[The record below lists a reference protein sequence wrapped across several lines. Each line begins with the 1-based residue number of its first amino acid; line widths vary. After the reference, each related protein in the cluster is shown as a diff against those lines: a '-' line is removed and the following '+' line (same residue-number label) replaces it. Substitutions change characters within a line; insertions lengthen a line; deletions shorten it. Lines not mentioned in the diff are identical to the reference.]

1 MSNEGYTNT
10 QLGTK
15 DWSGHPRMQES
26 MNAPANEQERAEL
39 AVVLESEIFK
49 RSPKLSRLLSYL
61 CDKYFSGT
69 GDELKEYSIA
79 MDVLGRN
86 TEFDPQVDAVV
97 RVDTYHLRKRLKHY
111 YAGDRNNHHL

>member
-1 MSNEGYTNT
+1 MPSNADSLTSSN
-10 QLGTK
+10 
-15 DWSGHPRMQES
+15 PES
-26 MNAPANEQERAEL
+26 MNAPANEHERAEL

-61 CDKYFSGT
+61 CGKYFSGA

-86 TEFDPQVDAVV
+86 TEFDPQLDAVV
-97 RVDTYHLRKRLKHY
+97 RVDTYHLRKRLKQY
-111 YAGDRNNHHL
+111 YATEGSNHRLQIV